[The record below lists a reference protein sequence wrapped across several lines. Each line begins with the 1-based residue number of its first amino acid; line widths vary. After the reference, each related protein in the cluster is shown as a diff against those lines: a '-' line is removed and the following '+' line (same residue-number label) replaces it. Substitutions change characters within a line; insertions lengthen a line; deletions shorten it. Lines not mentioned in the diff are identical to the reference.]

1 MLDEIDIGLSQNDI
15 ASSFHVACSP
25 AGPPVSP
32 CLRLKVVAVDRS
44 KQRIKRYDI
53 IIIRK
58 RENEMGFSLQFAFH
72 ARAHQPPPRRVTSLI
87 DGGEEAHHGAVA
99 RLDGRKGRPR
109 GQARAVEKRML
120 NG

>member
-1 MLDEIDIGLSQNDI
+1 MLDAIDICLSENDT
-15 ASSFHVACSP
+15 ASSLHVACSP
-25 AGPPVSP
+25 TAPPVSP
-32 CLRLKVVAVDRS
+32 CLRLKVVAVDRG

-72 ARAHQPPPRRVTSLI
+72 ARTHQPPPRHVTSLI

-99 RLDGRKGRPR
+99 RLDGDKGRPR
-109 GQARAVEKRML
+109 GQAGAVAKRML

>member
-1 MLDEIDIGLSQNDI
+1 MLDEIDICLSENDT
-15 ASSFHVACSP
+15 ASSLHVACSP
-25 AGPPVSP
+25 TAPPVSP
-32 CLRLKVVAVDRS
+32 CLRLKVVAVDRG

-72 ARAHQPPPRRVTSLI
+72 ARTHQPPPRHVTSLI

-99 RLDGRKGRPR
+99 RLDGGKGRPR
-109 GQARAVEKRML
+109 GQAEAVGKRML

>member
-1 MLDEIDIGLSQNDI
+1 
-15 ASSFHVACSP
+15 
-25 AGPPVSP
+25 
-32 CLRLKVVAVDRS
+32 
-44 KQRIKRYDI
+44 
-53 IIIRK
+53 
-58 RENEMGFSLQFAFH
+58 MGFSLQFAFH
-72 ARAHQPPPRRVTSLI
+72 ARERRVTSLI